1 MRVLLD
7 THIFIWW
14 NGNADLLSPTARAL
28 CEDKGNTLV
37 LSLASVWEMQIKY
50 QLGKLTFNQP
60 LPEIIQSQQRKNGIE
75 LLPITPEHIYAL
87 HHLRAHHRDPFDRL
101 LIAQATVEQMPL
113 ITADSTFFPYK
124 DAGVELLG

>member
-14 NGNADLLSPTARAL
+14 NGNMDLLSSAARSL

-37 LSLASVWEMQIKY
+37 LSLAGIWEMQIKS

-60 LPEIIQSQQRKNGIE
+60 LSEIIQSQQHNGVE
-75 LLPITPEHIYAL
+75 LLSITAEHIYAL
-87 HHLRAHHRDPFDRL
+87 QNLPAHHRDPFDRL
-101 LIAQATVEQMPL
+101 LIAQANVEQMPL
-113 ITADSTFFPYK
+113 LTADPAFHQYE
-124 DAGVELLG
+124 VRLLG

>member
-14 NGNADLLSPTARAL
+14 NGDLDQLSATARAL

-37 LSLASVWEMQIKY
+37 LSLVSVWEMQIKN

-60 LPEIIQSQQRKNGIE
+60 LPEIIHSQQRSNGLE
-75 LLPITPEHIYAL
+75 LLPITTEHIYAL
-87 HHLRAHHRDPFDRL
+87 QNLPAHHRDPFDRL
-101 LIAQATVEQMPL
+101 LVAQANVEQMPL
-113 ITADSTFFPYK
+113 VSADPALRQYEVT
-124 DAGVELLG
+124 LLG